1 MRDSY
6 TTVSIL
12 VDADRNLL
20 AYSRADNNSF
30 FVNSNAVN
38 PTRTWYGFVFSE
50 NALFH
55 AMCSTVALC
64 AWKYSGLDTK
74 PDMLYHQG
82 QTLRKINQW
91 LHSMDTAP
99 LDLLVATICTMT
111 SFEVSNAL
119 HSSQNLRFV
128 IRNSPKQYEC
138 SWNLTRCSLVRNTE
152 EPFTIPDCLHRP

>member
-1 MRDSY
+1 
-6 TTVSIL
+6 
-12 VDADRNLL
+12 
-20 AYSRADNNSF
+20 
-30 FVNSNAVN
+30 VNSNAVN

-82 QTLRKINQW
+82 QTLRKINNW
-91 LHSMDTAP
+91 LHAMDTAP
-99 LDLLVATICTMT
+99 LDLLIATICTMT

-119 HSSQNLRFV
+119 
-128 IRNSPKQYEC
+128 
-138 SWNLTRCSLVRNTE
+138 
-152 EPFTIPDCLHRP
+152 